1 LFILLSAGHDLK
13 IRLAHLCVPM
23 FIVPMFIVHAAPE
36 TLPRWSAPTFG
47 VNTLHTVVAMLIAG
61 CEELTSG
68 LEPLISS
75 HYE

>member
-23 FIVPMFIVHAAPE
+23 FIVHAAPE
-36 TLPRWSAPTFG
+36 TLPRWSAPIFG
-47 VNTLHTVVAMLIAG
+47 VNTLHTVVAMLITG

>member
-13 IRLAHLCVPM
+13 IRLAHLC
-23 FIVPMFIVHAAPE
+23 VPMFIVHAAPE

-47 VNTLHTVVAMLIAG
+47 VNTLHTVVAMLITG

>member
-1 LFILLSAGHDLK
+1 VRSDVYRSDVYRSDVYSTRSA
-13 IRLAHLCVPM
+13 RNV
-23 FIVPMFIVHAAPE
+23 AA
-36 TLPRWSAPTFG
+36 LVRPTFG

>member
-23 FIVPMFIVHAAPE
+23 SIVHAAPE